1 MRNEFETMMIRN
13 HAENAVKRIGKSL
26 YLLKRWKEFVKQWE
40 GKTIKEALFYVHPKF
55 RGGAYI
61 RKCLWGQGVST
72 KRDDLYI
79 WLGVSFAVRGEE
91 TVNVAETLKEIEK
104 EIEWH
109 KDQRKRW
116 NRIAKEFIFIKKYH
130 QEIKEYYYNGLLRE
144 RDDKYLRMIERH
156 EEDRENRKA
165 A

>member
-1 MRNEFETMMIRN
+1 MRNEFETKIIRD
-13 HAENAVKRIGKSL
+13 HAEKAVKRIDKSL

-40 GKTIKEALFYVHPKF
+40 GKTIKEALFYTHPKF
-55 RGGAYI
+55 RGGAYT
-61 RKCLWGQGVST
+61 RKCTWGQGVST

-79 WLGVSFAVRGEE
+79 WFGVEFAVRGEE
-91 TVNVAETLKEIEK
+91 TVNVSETLKEIEK
-104 EIEWH
+104 EMDWH

-116 NRIAKEFIFIKKYH
+116 SRIAKDFRYIKKYH
-130 QEIKEYYYNGLLRE
+130 EEIMEYYYNGFLRK

-156 EEDRENRKA
+156 EEERVNKQA